1 MRAINIHAL
10 SITALALTNVI
21 LAMQNVRW
29 LIYAQPIRT
38 QLPYGHLSYRFDPVL
53 EAPAILFGL
62 CIAYLLVYKI
72 SLNIWRIRKSEF
84 QHGIM
89 TRALSLNSAVL
100 LVLTGLGI
108 AQWLIFF
115 GYVPLDIPII
125 TSLGAVAAGTSLYLE
140 RRLHIDDHFSRSRT
154 LVPLNFLHMVAGV
167 WERTHRRTF
176 APVKP
181 GWEKPGPF

>member
-21 LAMQNVRW
+21 LAVQNVRW
-29 LIYAQPIRT
+29 VIYIQPIRT
-38 QLPYGHLSYRFDPVL
+38 HLPYGHLSYRFDPVL

-72 SLNIWRIRKSEF
+72 SLNIWRIRQSEF

-108 AQWLIFF
+108 AQWLVFF

-125 TSLGAVAAGTSLYLE
+125 TSLGALAAGISLYLE
-140 RRLHIDDHFSRSRT
+140 RRLHSENPFSKSRT
-154 LVPLNFLHMVAGV
+154 LVPLNFLQMVAGV
-167 WERTHRRTF
+167 
-176 APVKP
+176 
-181 GWEKPGPF
+181 